1 MKKRYFCKK
10 LLQTNPDKTQAMN
23 RQFQDQIQFQLD
35 KVNPSLKAFSLK
47 LTGNTMDAEDLFQ
60 DTAYRIITNSE
71 KYNPG
76 TNFKAWAI
84 TIMRNIFIN
93 NYRKKLRRNLV
104 VDQTPNNYLIDSGT
118 EAVPNDGETSMEL
131 NELMGMVETLPE
143 DFKKPFMMAFEG
155 FKYEEIA
162 EELGS
167 PLGTIKSRIFFA
179 RKKLQKLY
187 QEYYLERA

>member
-1 MKKRYFCKK
+1 M
-10 LLQTNPDKTQAMN
+10 D
-23 RQFQDQIQFQLD
+23 RQFQNQILILLEQ
-35 KVNPSLKAFSLK
+35 VSPSLRAFALK
-47 LTGNTMDAEDLFQ
+47 LTGNTMDSEDLYQ
-60 DTAYRIITNSE
+60 DTVYRIITNAG

-118 EAVPNDGETSMEL
+118 EEIPNDGESSLEL

-143 DFKKPFMMAFEG
+143 IG
-155 FKYEEIA
+155 
-162 EELGS
+162 
-167 PLGTIKSRIFFA
+167 
-179 RKKLQKLY
+179 
-187 QEYYLERA
+187 RAHV

>member
-1 MKKRYFCKK
+1 
-10 LLQTNPDKTQAMN
+10 MN

>member
-1 MKKRYFCKK
+1 M
-10 LLQTNPDKTQAMN
+10 D
-23 RQFQDQIQFQLD
+23 RQFQNQILILLEQ
-35 KVNPSLKAFSLK
+35 VSPSLRAFALK
-47 LTGNTMDAEDLFQ
+47 LTGNTMDSEDLYQ
-60 DTAYRIITNSE
+60 DTVYRIITNAG

-118 EAVPNDGETSMEL
+118 EEIPNDGESSLEL

-143 DFKKPFMMAFEG
+143 DFRKPFIMAFEG

-187 QEYYLERA
+187 QEFYLERA